1 MGKKARKTRWRTL
14 EITDEQSD
22 SEESH
27 ITNNSPK
34 LSKTFQQKSY
44 CNKLPYSSQST
55 PRRKFQHDSTKS
67 TRSSSTASEN
77 KITFNEDEYTRIT
90 TPRQDVLFKKGYLSK
105 PKTYQMQ
112 TSTGTST
119 TSASNSTGNG
129 TPDHQSTDLEYDS
142 QFVFPNGFVDH
153 NGIYYVNSFEPYPLM
168 LYNPPTYYTEITN
181 PKSKRYSIGSLT
193 ESTSPNNEE
202 ATSQDL
208 SGGETNNVSDYNG
221 HNVFNM
227 VYPGYYLNGVCPPQE
242 VEVGDYPTEQ
252 TRKIK
257 KRRRRKTS
265 RSQNNTQGSTECSD
279 EDEEINDDEK
289 SPTTVPIS
297 NATECTKAEESCKI
311 NEDVIEKVENEEK
324 TISSIETASTDEV
337 KSTAEAQ
344 KSLKY
349 DLKPDAEE
357 FVPRAFRTPEIPL
370 SPVQF
375 IKVPPNFVP
384 IPVVPFNGQVNPSF
398 IPPGGIPINFIP
410 PDPKIFPNFINFVSS
425 PPKNEENTG
434 KQQENKK
441 VTTHEQNKNVC
452 HTVSNTAK
460 CDTNLQTEKLA
471 EKVITNSKTIDIAT
485 VVSKLEEAAKEQEN
499 KEENT
504 TKIDAEQSPKKR
516 PFRNNQKYKNSFKRN
531 FYISSRN
538 SPQNGD
544 THVTE
549 SNEIKHIHQ
558 EGQNEFQI
566 EEKFIKNSPERFRRN
581 WKAHSNTNP
590 KWQQKSPKQNPK
602 QMEDIKNAAT
612 TNRINNSQLESPKLV
627 QTSPK
632 TSQPKLPDQWI
643 SVSSRKKRKT
653 KNLEEN
659 DVTFDDTTPI
669 EEDKDDQFESY
680 DVNLLVDVIPPSK
693 MEEETLT
700 VEITEEKIEEIINN
714 IAQTES
720 DNIQNNCLT
729 SDVKLVTEIE
739 NEMIVKE
746 DIEKKEEVTTVV
758 SSDIIEEIEV
768 TEDNNITKKKSKKNS
783 QKPVTKKVIIT
794 DIDLSDKFDIPKT
807 PIKKIVKKV
816 DKQLQNVEVI
826 GVEEDCEEIEAPV
839 KTEVIEQVEVK
850 KGKKK
855 KKKPS
860 KAVIAS
866 SLSSSTS
873 TLPVTEDAYDIL
885 LDTHLAVETGKTN
898 DEISMELNK
907 LIQKGMYSNL
917 EEKMKSLNIT
927 EGDGFFKSIFSKIP
941 LSEKA
946 EATGFLKSPDFTK
959 IPLFKADP
967 VSDEQS
973 LESKQTNDQLN
984 ASDSP
989 EVFLEHPDRREEETQ
1004 DIPEEPKSL
1013 YPITEAVKEWMC
1025 RTRETTPDVEIF
1037 KNPSIIYKE
1046 FCDSKNSDT
1055 EIVLNV
1061 LSDEQSVSVEE
1072 DDEEITLF
1080 TSKDANS
1087 SDENTE
1093 DFLEYWEDLK
1103 TDDQISVKSN
1113 DDVNKID
1120 DEDELE
1126 VYESKYGKNEDF
1138 LNLQQ
1143 EIRQKSNISIP
1154 KRNDLPHRAVCC
1166 NIM

>member
-27 ITNNSPK
+27 IASNSPK
-34 LSKTFQQKSY
+34 LPKTFQQKTFS
-44 CNKLPYSSQST
+44 NKLPYSSQST
-55 PRRKFQHDSTKS
+55 PRRKYQYDCTKS

-168 LYNPPTYYTEITN
+168 LYNPPTCYPEFTN
-181 PKSKRYSIGSLT
+181 SKSKRYSTGSLT
-193 ESTSPNNEE
+193 ESTSPNTEE
-202 ATSQDL
+202 ATSQDM

-242 VEVGDYPTEQ
+242 VEVGEYPTDQ

-265 RSQNNTQGSTECSD
+265 RSQNNTQESTECS
-279 EDEEINDDEK
+279 EDEEGNEDEK
-289 SPTTVPIS
+289 SPITVPIS
-297 NATECTKAEESCKI
+297 NSTACTNTEENTKTNGYI
-311 NEDVIEKVENEEK
+311 VEKVEDTTVLLNE
-324 TISSIETASTDEV
+324 TTSSDDV
-337 KSTAEAQ
+337 KSGTEAP

-384 IPVVPFNGQVNPSF
+384 IPVVPFNGQVNPAF
-398 IPPGGIPINFIP
+398 IPPGGIPINFLP
-410 PDPKIFPNFINFVSS
+410 PDPKIFPNFINFV
-425 PPKNEENTG
+425 PTPLKNEENTC
-434 KQQENKK
+434 KHHENRRVITNDQNKK
-441 VTTHEQNKNVC
+441 VCDTI
-452 HTVSNTAK
+452 SNTAK
-460 CDTNLQTEKLA
+460 CDTNLQTEKPA
-471 EKVITNSKTIDIAT
+471 EKVITNSKTFDIAT
-485 VVSKLEEAAKEQEN
+485 VVSKLEEAAKEQEH
-499 KEENT
+499 KEESA
-504 TKIDAEQSPKKR
+504 TKIDTEQSPKKR
-516 PFRNNQKYKNSFKRN
+516 PFRNNQKYRNSFKRN
-531 FYISSRN
+531 FYNSSRN
-538 SPQNGD
+538 SPQNLNGD
-544 THVTE
+544 TTHVTE
-549 SNEIKHIHQ
+549 NNEIKHIH
-558 EGQNEFQI
+558 EDAQNELQTDN
-566 EEKFIKNSPERFRRN
+566 KFIKNSPERFRRN
-581 WKAHSNTNP
+581 WKTQPNSNP
-590 KWQQKSPKQNPK
+590 KWQQSSVPRSPKQNPRLPVNEEPK
-602 QMEDIKNAAT
+602 EVEDIKNSVT
-612 TNRINNSQLESPKLV
+612 TNNRINNSQLESPKIV
-627 QTSPK
+627 QTSSPK
-632 TSQPKLPDQWI
+632 TSLPKLPDQWI
-643 SVSSRKKRKT
+643 SVSNRKKRKP
-653 KNLEEN
+653 KNVEESE
-659 DVTFDDTTPI
+659 VSFDDTTPI

-720 DNIQNNCLT
+720 DNIQNNCLMP
-729 SDVKLVTEIE
+729 DVKLVTEIE
-739 NEMIVKE
+739 NEMIIKDDGE
-746 DIEKKEEVTTVV
+746 ALKEETPKQIIPETTNV
-758 SSDIIEEIEV
+758 SSEIKEEIEIV
-768 TEDNNITKKKSKKNS
+768 EDNNIAKKKSKKNS

-794 DIDLSDKFDIPKT
+794 DIDLSDKFDVPKT

-816 DKQLQNVEVI
+816 DKHEIKVQNVEEIREEENCQETEEASINTDVI
-826 GVEEDCEEIEAPV
+826 G
-839 KTEVIEQVEVK
+839 QVEVK

-855 KKKPS
+855 KKKPA
-860 KAVIAS
+860 KAIAAS

-873 TLPVTEDAYDIL
+873 TLTVTEDAYDIL

-907 LIQKGMYSNL
+907 MIQKGMYSNL

-946 EATGFLKSPDFTK
+946 EANGFLKSPDFTK
-959 IPLFKADP
+959 IPLFKPDP
-967 VSDEQS
+967 
-973 LESKQTNDQLN
+973 T
-984 ASDSP
+984 
-989 EVFLEHPDRREEETQ
+989 RR
-1004 DIPEEPKSL
+1004 
-1013 YPITEAVKEWMC
+1013 
-1025 RTRETTPDVEIF
+1025 RF
-1037 KNPSIIYKE
+1037 
-1046 FCDSKNSDT
+1046 F
-1055 EIVLNV
+1055 
-1061 LSDEQSVSVEE
+1061 
-1072 DDEEITLF
+1072 
-1080 TSKDANS
+1080 
-1087 SDENTE
+1087 
-1093 DFLEYWEDLK
+1093 
-1103 TDDQISVKSN
+1103 
-1113 DDVNKID
+1113 
-1120 DEDELE
+1120 
-1126 VYESKYGKNEDF
+1126 
-1138 LNLQQ
+1138 
-1143 EIRQKSNISIP
+1143 
-1154 KRNDLPHRAVCC
+1154 
-1166 NIM
+1166 